1 MYVTFSSDATQFCR
15 WCSKWHGYKRL
26 YIMTN
31 TQAAVLLQHD
41 DLGDLG
47 RIARVTFNR
56 PEQKNAIDQAGKELF
71 VDVMTSIRQD
81 RSLRAVILTGAG
93 NESFV
98 GGTDIGQMAQFN
110 FEQAERSAYFM
121 HRVCDVVR
129 TCPVPVIARING
141 YCFGSGM
148 EIAACADLRVAAD
161 HAKFGMPEVR
171 FGVPAGMEA
180 AMLPRLIGWGKARE
194 IMLTGDSFSAQDAY
208 AMGYLQKVVPF
219 AQMDEAVDA
228 WIKSLSKCGLR
239 ALRLQKRNMMF
250 WEQMSLTD
258 AARAGINTFVDAYDT
273 DEPRQMMM
281 AFVSRKR
288 KAS

>member
-1 MYVTFSSDATQFCR
+1 
-15 WCSKWHGYKRL
+15 
-26 YIMTN
+26 MTN
-31 TQAAVLLQHD
+31 PDDAILLQHD
-41 DLGDLG
+41 DLGELG
-47 RIARVTFNR
+47 RVARVTFNR
-56 PEQKNAIDQAGKELF
+56 PQQKNAIDQAGKELF
-71 VDVMTSIRQD
+71 VDVMTSLRQD

-93 NESFV
+93 DESFV
-98 GGTDIGQMAQFN
+98 GGTDIGQMAEFN

-194 IMLTGDSFSAQDAY
+194 IMLTGDTLTAQEVL
-208 AMGYLQKVVPF
+208 AMGYLQKLVPYT
-219 AQMDEAVDA
+219 QIDDAVGA

-258 AARAGINTFVDAYDT
+258 AARAGINTFVDAYET
-273 DEPRQMMM
+273 DEPRRMMM
-281 AFVSRKR
+281 AFVNRKK

>member
-1 MYVTFSSDATQFCR
+1 
-15 WCSKWHGYKRL
+15 
-26 YIMTN
+26 MTN
-31 TQAAVLLQHD
+31 ASDAVLLHYD

-47 RIARVTFNR
+47 RVARVTFNR
-56 PEQKNAIDQAGKELF
+56 PHQKNAIDQAGKELF

-81 RSLRAVILTGAG
+81 RTLRVVILTGAG
-93 NESFV
+93 DESFV

-180 AMLPRLIGWGKARE
+180 AVLPKLIGWGKARE
-194 IMLTGDSFSAQDAY
+194 IMLTGDTLTAQQAFD
-208 AMGYLQKVVPF
+208 MGYLQKLVPY
-219 AQMDEAVDA
+219 AEIDNAVAA
-228 WIKSLSKCGLR
+228 WVKSLSRCGLR

-258 AARAGINTFVDAYDT
+258 AARAGINTFVDAYET
-273 DEPRQMMM
+273 DEPRRMMM
-281 AFVSRKR
+281 AFANRKK
-288 KAS
+288 KAD